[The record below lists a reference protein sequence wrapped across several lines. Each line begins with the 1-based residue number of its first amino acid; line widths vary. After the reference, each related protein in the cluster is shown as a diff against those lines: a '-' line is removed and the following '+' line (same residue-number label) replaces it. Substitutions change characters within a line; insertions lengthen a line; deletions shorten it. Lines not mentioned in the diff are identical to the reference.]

1 MARAG
6 IITRVTATFPLHAIL
21 WDLDGVV
28 VDSFN
33 GHFHAWQRIF
43 AELGEPF
50 TLDDFT
56 RTFGMNNRGILH
68 TLLARE
74 MEEQEFW
81 ALSERKERYFRDA
94 IRGNC
99 RLLPGVADWLRRF
112 DRLGLKQAIASSAP
126 QENIDALLDELG
138 VRRWFAAVASG
149 AKLRGKPD
157 PAVFL
162 LAASLLRVE
171 PGACLVIEDAVAGV
185 EAAKRAGMRCL
196 AVLTTNPPQKLARA
210 DGIVQDLAHFS
221 EEALLALSASG
232 G

>member
-1 MARAG
+1 
-6 IITRVTATFPLHAIL
+6 
-21 WDLDGVV
+21 
-28 VDSFN
+28 
-33 GHFHAWQRIF
+33 
-43 AELGEPF
+43 
-50 TLDDFT
+50 
-56 RTFGMNNRGILH
+56 
-68 TLLARE
+68 
-74 MEEQEFW
+74 
-81 ALSERKERYFRDA
+81 
-94 IRGNC
+94 
-99 RLLPGVADWLRRF
+99 VADWLRRF

-138 VRRWFAAVASG
+138 VRRWFAAVVSG
-149 AKLRGKPD
+149 ATLRGKPD

-162 LAASLLRVE
+162 LAASLLQVE